1 MSNITLKELASKL
14 GLSVSTVSKALNN
27 SFEISDETKL
37 RVRKM
42 AQKYNYR
49 PNILAK
55 SLKTGRSNSIAVII
69 PYLGNPFQSQ
79 LLEGAHKAAYERNYK
94 LVFMQSHENTKLEQE
109 SLKTLQQQNVDGVI
123 ITPSANSNLKYL
135 KQFHQICP
143 LVLVDRIDFDLP
155 TFKIGV
161 NSEKGAFDATQ
172 HLIKSG
178 RKNILVLCGMNI
190 GINQKRISGYN
201 KALMANFIPE
211 NKDNIIQVD
220 YGQSREDL
228 IKNLTHILKDKLS
241 KTSEPMGILGTT
253 DTLTVSTLGILSNLG
268 IKVPEQVSVI
278 GFANTEIAESLN
290 PSLTTIIQPAFEIGV
305 KGVEKL
311 IQLIESKDRFKMDYD
326 TTILDTFI
334 VPRNSTKV

>member
-1 MSNITLKELASKL
+1 MSNITLKELALKL

-27 SFEISDETKL
+27 SFEISNETKL
-37 RVRKM
+37 RVREM
-42 AQKYNYR
+42 ALKHDYR

-55 SLKTGRSNSIAVII
+55 SLKTGRSNSIGVII

-79 LLEGAHKAAYERNYK
+79 LLEGAHEAAYEKNFK
-94 LVFMQSHENTKLEQE
+94 LVFMQSHENAKLEQE
-109 SLKTLQQQNVDGVI
+109 SLKILQQQNVEGVI
-123 ITPSANSNLKYL
+123 IMPSANSNLKYL
-135 KQFHQICP
+135 MQFHQVCP

-161 NSEKGAFDATQ
+161 NSEKGVFDATQ
-172 HLIKSG
+172 YLIKSG

-201 KALMANFIPE
+201 KSLMLNFIPE
-211 NKDNIIQVD
+211 NKENIIQVD

-228 IKNLTHILKDKLS
+228 IKNLSNILKNKLS
-241 KTSEPMGILGTT
+241 NMSEPMGILGTT

-278 GFANTEIAESLN
+278 GFANTEVAECLN
-290 PSLTTIIQPAFEIGV
+290 PSLSTIIQPAFEIGA

-311 IQLIESKDRFKMDYD
+311 IQLIESKDRFKIDFD

-334 VPRNSTKV
+334 VHRNSTKM